1 MKSNDLILKC
11 YAEQEEGVWVA
22 VCLDFNLA
30 AQADSYQEVKA
41 KLESMISFYVKEAL
55 TIDVAYADQL
65 LNRRAPLT
73 SWIKYYSIVLRN
85 FIHEYIHIALNN
97 KHFTFNEIIPMR
109 PA

>member
-41 KLESMISFYVKEAL
+41 KLESMISFYVNL
-55 TIDVAYADQL
+55 
-65 LNRRAPLT
+65 
-73 SWIKYYSIVLRN
+73 SSG
-85 FIHEYIHIALNN
+85 
-97 KHFTFNEIIPMR
+97 
-109 PA
+109 

>member
-1 MKSNDLILKC
+1 MKSNNLILKC

-41 KLESMISFYVKEAL
+41 KLESMIAFYVREAL
-55 TIDVAYADQL
+55 TTDIAYADQL
-65 LNRRAPLT
+65 LNRRSPL
-73 SWIKYYSIVLRN
+73 SAWVKYYSIKL
-85 FIHEYIHIALNN
+85 LNVIREN
-97 KHFTFNEIIPMR
+97 NHFVFNEIMPMR